1 MRLVTGFN
9 GVVVAD
15 YGYMSQYLRSIRNIH
30 WVIAPDY
37 GYMSQWEAFIRK
49 VIGDSY

>member
-15 YGYMSQYLRSIRNIH
+15 YGYMNQYLRSIRNFH
-30 WVIAPDY
+30 
-37 GYMSQWEAFIRK
+37 
-49 VIGDSY
+49 